1 MTMKTKDAKKAA
13 LDGEA
18 VAEPV
23 LALKLV
29 TERVERVGLLL
40 KGSPAGDEVRV
51 SAVMRKRKKVEVE
64 VEAAVNAIVEGK
76 PNTRRIV
83 VEDVEALVGVPPR

>member
-64 VEAAVNAIVEGK
+64 VEAAVNAIVEEK
-76 PNTRRIV
+76 ANTRKIA
-83 VEDVEALVGVPPR
+83 EDEEALVGVPPR